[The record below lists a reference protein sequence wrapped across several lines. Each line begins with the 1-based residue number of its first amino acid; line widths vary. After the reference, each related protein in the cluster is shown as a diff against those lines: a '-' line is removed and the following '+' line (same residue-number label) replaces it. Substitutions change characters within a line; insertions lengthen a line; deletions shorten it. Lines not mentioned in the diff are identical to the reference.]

1 LAQFLR
7 RLVAFFRR
15 SLQARWV
22 AATLMLSTGALVSV
36 GGFLSYSIGAGL
48 FETRQQQIMI
58 EAERAVVEVQN
69 TFTASTSTDTATLQG
84 LMNTVVPN
92 LESKTTNATRTV
104 ALLRSPGISS
114 GQYLQSPVSLG
125 LDVSIVPEA
134 LRLEV
139 RANESKLVY
148 QSVPLQAGAEI
159 HPGLIVGSK
168 IEIPVAGAYELYLVY
183 DLGSAQ
189 QTLDFVQRTLVFGG
203 LVLILLLGAV
213 SFYVTGRIVSP
224 VRRAAD
230 VSAQLAA
237 GDLEPRLEV
246 AGEDVI
252 AALGQSFNTM
262 ADSMQSKIGEL
273 SKLSQMQQEFVS
285 DVSHELRTPLTTIKL
300 SAELLQARREELG
313 PAAIRNLD
321 KLTGQINRFED
332 LLADLLEI
340 SRFDAKSV
348 VGDFEVED
356 LNGVV
361 GLSLAHIQPLAD
373 SKGSTLE
380 VDIPNGPVE
389 AEFDPRRIE
398 RVLRNLLSNA
408 IEHGEGKPVR
418 IEVGQNATAVAITVT
433 DFGVGMTPEQVARV
447 FDRFWRADPAR
458 KRTTGGTGLGLAI
471 ALADTTLHNGWLQLV
486 SSPNKG
492 TTFRLTLPRKQ
503 KVQFTQSPLPLGRGE
518 R

>member
-1 LAQFLR
+1 
-7 RLVAFFRR
+7 
-15 SLQARWV
+15 
-22 AATLMLSTGALVSV
+22 MSTVALVSV

-48 FETRQQQIMI
+48 FETRQQQILA

-92 LESKTTNATRTV
+92 LESRTTNSSRTV
-104 ALLRSPGISS
+104 ALLRSPGQSN

-125 LDVSIVPEA
+125 LDAGIVPEA
-134 LRLEV
+134 LREAV
-139 RANESKLVY
+139 RSNNSKLLY
-148 QSVPLQAGAEI
+148 QSVSLKVGAEA
-159 HPGLIVGSK
+159 HPGLIVGSH

-189 QTLDFVQRTLVFGG
+189 QTLDFVQSTLVFGG
-203 LVLILLLGAV
+203 AIMILLIGAV

-224 VRRAAD
+224 VRKAAE

-237 GDLEPRLEV
+237 GDLEPRLP
-246 AGEDVI
+246 ASGEDVI
-252 AALGQSFNTM
+252 AALGKSFNTM
-262 ADSMQSKIGEL
+262 ADSMQTKISEL

-300 SAELLQARREELG
+300 SAELLQSRRDELS
-313 PAAIRNLD
+313 PSALRNLD
-321 KLTGQINRFED
+321 KLTGQISRFED

-361 GLSLAHIQPLAD
+361 GMALAHIQPLAD
-373 SKGSTLE
+373 SKGSSLE
-380 VDIPNGPVE
+380 IDIPNGPVE

-408 IEHGEGKPVR
+408 IEHGEGKPIRV
-418 IEVGQNATAVAITVT
+418 EVGQSPTAVAVTVT
-433 DFGVGMTPEQVARV
+433 DYGVGMSQAQVARV

-503 KVQFTQSPLPLGRGE
+503 KVLFTQSPLPLGR
-518 R
+518 RDS

>member
-1 LAQFLR
+1 
-7 RLVAFFRR
+7 
-15 SLQARWV
+15 
-22 AATLMLSTGALVSV
+22 
-36 GGFLSYSIGAGL
+36 
-48 FETRQQQIMI
+48 
-58 EAERAVVEVQN
+58 
-69 TFTASTSTDTATLQG
+69 
-84 LMNTVVPN
+84 
-92 LESKTTNATRTV
+92 
-104 ALLRSPGISS
+104 
-114 GQYLQSPVSLG
+114 
-125 LDVSIVPEA
+125 
-134 LRLEV
+134 
-139 RANESKLVY
+139 
-148 QSVPLQAGAEI
+148 
-159 HPGLIVGSK
+159 
-168 IEIPVAGAYELYLVY
+168 
-183 DLGSAQ
+183 
-189 QTLDFVQRTLVFGG
+189 
-203 LVLILLLGAV
+203 
-213 SFYVTGRIVSP
+213 
-224 VRRAAD
+224 
-230 VSAQLAA
+230 
-237 GDLEPRLEV
+237 
-246 AGEDVI
+246 
-252 AALGQSFNTM
+252 
-262 ADSMQSKIGEL
+262 MQSKIGEL

-503 KVQFTQSPLPLGRGE
+503 KVQFTQSPLPLGRRE

>member
-1 LAQFLR
+1 MAKFLR
-7 RLVAFFRR
+7 RLIAFFRR

-22 AATLMLSTGALVSV
+22 AATLIMSTVALVSV
-36 GGFLSYSIGAGL
+36 GGFLSYSISAGL
-48 FETRQQQIMI
+48 FETRQQQIMS
-58 EAERAVVEVQN
+58 EAARAVVEVQN

-92 LESKTTNATRTV
+92 LESKTSNSSRTV
-104 ALLRSPGISS
+104 ALLRSPGQSN

-125 LDVSIVPEA
+125 LDAGIVPEA
-134 LRLEV
+134 LREQV
-139 RANESKLVY
+139 RTHTSKLVY
-148 QSVPLQAGAEI
+148 KSVSLTVGAES
-159 HPGLIVGSK
+159 HPGLIVGSH

-189 QTLDFVQRTLVFGG
+189 QTLDFVQSTLVFGG
-203 LVLILLLGAV
+203 AIMILLIGGV
-213 SFYVTGRIVSP
+213 SFFVTGRIVSP
-224 VRRAAD
+224 MRKAAE

-262 ADSMQSKIGEL
+262 ADSMQTKIKEL
-273 SKLSQMQQEFVS
+273 SAVSQMQQVFVS

-300 SAELLQARREELG
+300 SAELLQARRDELS
-313 PAAIRNLD
+313 PAAVRNLD
-321 KLTGQINRFED
+321 KLSGQINRFED

-348 VGDFEVED
+348 VGEFEVED

-361 GLSLAHIQPLAD
+361 GMALAHIQPLAD
-373 SKGSTLE
+373 SKGSVLE
-380 VDIPNGPVE
+380 VEIPNGPVE

-408 IEHGEGKPVR
+408 IEHGEGKPIR
-418 IEVGQNATAVAITVT
+418 IEVAQSPTAVAVTVT
-433 DFGVGMTPEQVARV
+433 DYGVGMTQAQVARV

-503 KVQFTQSPLPLGRGE
+503 KVLFTQSPLPLGR
-518 R
+518 RDS

>member
-1 LAQFLR
+1 MSKYFR
-7 RLVAFFRR
+7 RLIAFFRR

-22 AATLMLSTGALVSV
+22 AATVIMSAIALVSV
-36 GGFLSYSIGAGL
+36 GGFLSYSISAGL
-48 FETRQQQIMI
+48 FETRQQQILA

-92 LESKTTNATRTV
+92 LESRTTNSSRTV
-104 ALLRSPGISS
+104 ALLRSPGQAN

-125 LDVSIVPEA
+125 LDASIVPEK
-134 LRLEV
+134 LRESV
-139 RANESKLVY
+139 RSHSSKLAY
-148 QSVPLQAGAEI
+148 QSVSLNVGGVA
-159 HPGLIVGSK
+159 HPGLIVGSH

-189 QTLDFVQRTLVFGG
+189 QTLDFVQSTLVFGG
-203 LVLILLLGAV
+203 AIMILLIGAV

-224 VRRAAD
+224 VRKAAE
-230 VSAQLAA
+230 VSALLAA
-237 GDLEPRLEV
+237 GDLEPRLV
-246 AGEDVI
+246 ASGEDVI
-252 AALGQSFNTM
+252 AALGKSFNTM
-262 ADSMQSKIGEL
+262 ADSMQGKISEL

-300 SAELLQARREELG
+300 SAELLQARRDELS
-313 PAAIRNLD
+313 PSAVRNLD

-361 GLSLAHIQPLAD
+361 GMALAHIQPLAD
-373 SKGSTLE
+373 SKGSSLE
-380 VDIPNGPVE
+380 IDIPNGAVE

-408 IEHGEGKPVR
+408 IEHGEGKPIRVV
-418 IEVGQNATAVAITVT
+418 VGQSATAVAVTVT
-433 DFGVGMTPEQVARV
+433 DYGVGMTQAQVARV

-503 KVQFTQSPLPLGRGE
+503 KVLFTQSPLPLGR
-518 R
+518 RDS

>member
-1 LAQFLR
+1 
-7 RLVAFFRR
+7 
-15 SLQARWV
+15 
-22 AATLMLSTGALVSV
+22 
-36 GGFLSYSIGAGL
+36 
-48 FETRQQQIMI
+48 MI

-92 LESKTTNATRTV
+92 LESKTSNATRTV

-125 LDVSIVPEA
+125 LDVSVVPEA

-148 QSVPLQAGAEI
+148 QSVALQAGAEI

-224 VRRAAD
+224 VRRAAE
-230 VSAQLAA
+230 VSAQLAG

-300 SAELLQARREELG
+300 SAELLQARR
-313 PAAIRNLD
+313 D
-321 KLTGQINRFED
+321 
-332 LLADLLEI
+332 
-340 SRFDAKSV
+340 
-348 VGDFEVED
+348 
-356 LNGVV
+356 
-361 GLSLAHIQPLAD
+361 
-373 SKGSTLE
+373 
-380 VDIPNGPVE
+380 
-389 AEFDPRRIE
+389 
-398 RVLRNLLSNA
+398 
-408 IEHGEGKPVR
+408 
-418 IEVGQNATAVAITVT
+418 
-433 DFGVGMTPEQVARV
+433 
-447 FDRFWRADPAR
+447 
-458 KRTTGGTGLGLAI
+458 
-471 ALADTTLHNGWLQLV
+471 
-486 SSPNKG
+486 
-492 TTFRLTLPRKQ
+492 
-503 KVQFTQSPLPLGRGE
+503 
-518 R
+518 

>member
-1 LAQFLR
+1 
-7 RLVAFFRR
+7 
-15 SLQARWV
+15 
-22 AATLMLSTGALVSV
+22 
-36 GGFLSYSIGAGL
+36 
-48 FETRQQQIMI
+48 
-58 EAERAVVEVQN
+58 
-69 TFTASTSTDTATLQG
+69 
-84 LMNTVVPN
+84 
-92 LESKTTNATRTV
+92 
-104 ALLRSPGISS
+104 
-114 GQYLQSPVSLG
+114 
-125 LDVSIVPEA
+125 
-134 LRLEV
+134 
-139 RANESKLVY
+139 
-148 QSVPLQAGAEI
+148 
-159 HPGLIVGSK
+159 
-168 IEIPVAGAYELYLVY
+168 
-183 DLGSAQ
+183 
-189 QTLDFVQRTLVFGG
+189 

-503 KVQFTQSPLPLGRGE
+503 KVQFTQSPLPLGRRE